1 MATPSTFP
9 NPAREAQDL
18 NEKESEAYQQGQDAD
33 TFTTDVEKGA
43 QSQAISTHTDER
55 TLSGSVAPQEEA
67 SDPDIVDWDGPDD
80 PANPLNWPMKKKW
93 SIIAALGAVTFI
105 TPLASSFFA
114 PGVPQVML
122 AFEEQSNLMATFV
135 VSVYLLGF
143 AIGMLLL
150 ATSCSQANFLA
161 RPSCHRTH
169 VRNVRTNAH
178 LQHLQCSLR
187 HLQHRLR
194 SINLHGYAHRLP
206 ATCWL
211 RWCLAFDPWRWHNCR
226 HVPS

>member
-1 MATPSTFP
+1 MATPSTLP
-9 NPAREAQDL
+9 NPTREAQGL

-43 QSQAISTHTDER
+43 QSQALSTHTDER
-55 TLSGSVAPQEEA
+55 TLSGNEPAQEEA
-67 SDPDIVDWDGPDD
+67 RDPNIVDWDGPDD

-114 PGVPQVML
+114 PGVPQVMH
-122 AFEEQSNLMATFV
+122 AFQEQSNLMATFV

-150 ATSCSQANFLA
+150 PELNVQTNFVS
-161 RPSCHRTH
+161 RPSCYRTH
-169 VRNVRTNAH
+169 VRNVRTYAH
-178 LQHLQCSLR
+178 LQHLQRPLHR
-187 HLQHRLR
+187 LQHCLR
-194 SINLHGYAHRLP
+194 P
-206 ATCWL
+206 
-211 RWCLAFDPWRWHNCR
+211 
-226 HVPS
+226 V